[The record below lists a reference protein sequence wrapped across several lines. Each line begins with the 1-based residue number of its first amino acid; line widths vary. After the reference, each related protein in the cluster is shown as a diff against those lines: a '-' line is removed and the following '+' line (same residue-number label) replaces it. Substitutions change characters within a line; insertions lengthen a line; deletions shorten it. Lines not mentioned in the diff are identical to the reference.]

1 MKGVF
6 KMERSSQIKDKMEN
20 IFQNTCGS
28 WLNCTDTTIQAF
40 LDQCEQNNIDPQF
53 CMSWVEQHKS
63 EIPEWVT
70 VSKVSL
76 EWVKEHTSTGSPN
89 SFK

>member
-1 MKGVF
+1 MD
-6 KMERSSQIKDKMEN
+6 RSNEIVDKMEN

-28 WLNCTDTTIQAF
+28 WQNCTDTTIEAF

-63 EIPEWVT
+63 EIPGWDT

-76 EWVKEHTSTGSPN
+76 QWVNEHTSTGAPH